1 MMLVGERRKLLIFMN
16 GSFSPINRAR
26 LVHRRPAVEAYRD
39 RGKVATLTSSQTT
52 AWNLPLV
59 RLLRTMRH
67 AVALLDGRPSRHAEP
82 RIARQV
88 AFSTRQ
94 LVWLDSRAERT
105 RSACAPSAGW
115 VQLMSRSLLEMW
127 SDSSGMHS
135 TLHDRVG

>member
-1 MMLVGERRKLLIFMN
+1 MFERFESRGLMCFQYSIIDFRSTDTHMQ
-16 GSFSPINRAR
+16 GTVHAAR
-26 LVHRRPAVEAYRD
+26 GR
-39 RGKVATLTSSQTT
+39 ST

-67 AVALLDGRPSRHAEP
+67 AVALLDATPERDAEP